1 MTISALTVGNFK
13 GIADQTAFKIRPI
26 TIFVG
31 ANSSGKSSCIHA
43 LACLSQTVKLGD
55 TSSPLVLDNENA
67 QVHLGRFIEIVHSKS
82 YTDPISLGI
91 SAGEIEILFG
101 AEPVRGKVSGT
112 YTFKSTKRTQEISI
126 SKVVLKIGSRTLEIS
141 PKKGGGYKL
150 IDSGT
155 PSLFYEAT
163 PVGSFSFM
171 LGTPSKPTE
180 EWLSTFF
187 LLRGI
192 QEHIEKQLRKTLYLG
207 PFRRSPARRYPFRG
221 SLPSEVGA
229 QGEEAIAL
237 LAHESVQP
245 KKRPHTLRVAKW
257 LKDLGLAKAVGVARL
272 GASDLFDVSITLA
285 DDAALPIAD
294 LGYGLSQILPVLV
307 QCSFAP
313 TGATLL
319 FEQPELHLHPGAAR
333 KLANVFVDAVIEKK
347 VNIVAETHS
356 PDLLLAMI
364 PEIKAK
370 RLALSDIVAYEVQRI
385 DGKSSYREITFTQD
399 GDDIEADHPWFKS
412 LDN

>member
-1 MTISALTVGNFK
+1 MSISALTVENFK
-13 GIADQTAFKIRPI
+13 GIADQATFKIRPI

-55 TSSPLVLDNENA
+55 TSAPLVLDNENA

-82 YTDPISLGI
+82 YADPIALGI
-91 SAGEIEILFG
+91 SAGNIEIKFG
-101 AEPVRGKVSGT
+101 DEAIKGEVSGA

-126 SKVVLKIGSRTLEIS
+126 AKVTLKVGGRTLEIS
-141 PKKGGGYKL
+141 LKKGGGYKL
-150 IDSGT
+150 IDSAS
-155 PSLFYEAT
+155 PHLIHEAT
-163 PVGSFSFM
+163 QVGSFSFM
-171 LGTPSKPTE
+171 LATPSKHTQ

-187 LLRGI
+187 VLRGI
-192 QEHIEKQLRKTLYLG
+192 QEHIERQLRKTLYLG
-207 PFRRSPARRYPFRG
+207 PFRRPPARRYPFRG

-237 LAHESVQP
+237 LAYESIQP
-245 KKRPHTLRVAKW
+245 KKRPHTMRVAKW
-257 LKDLGLAKAVGVARL
+257 LKELGLAKSVGASRL
-272 GASDLFDVSITLA
+272 GASDLFDVSITLE

-294 LGYGLSQILPVLV
+294 LGYGLSQILPVLA

-313 TGATLL
+313 IGATLL

-333 KLANVFVDAVIEKK
+333 KLARVFVEAVTEKK

-356 PDLLLAMI
+356 QDLLVAMI
-364 PEIKAK
+364 SELKAK
-370 RLALSDIVAYEVQRI
+370 RLALTDIVAYEVQRSG
-385 DGKSSYREITFTQD
+385 GKSIYREITFTQD
-399 GDDIEADHPWFKS
+399 GDDFEADHPWFKS